1 MLTIHT
7 YRLIFIW
14 HLLLCLAFSG
24 EATVPTPTRIKQ
36 DLHFQHIN
44 HFQGLSNNTIECIFQ
59 DSKGF
64 MWFGTRDGLNRY
76 DGYEVISYRTITG
89 DKSSL
94 SDNYVTCIYEDQRGG
109 LWIGTLN
116 GLNYYDRSENHF
128 KRYKHKAENPSSISC
143 NRISALT
150 EIGNELWIGT
160 YGGGLNR
167 YQSHT
172 DRFVSYRHQPNKFG
186 LIDDFIN
193 CFYLGAKQELW
204 IGTQH
209 GLSLLDLKQ
218 KKIKSFPHHALEK
231 DLDIITIA
239 ADDAGKLWLGTN
251 NEGIY
256 IFNRSQY
263 QYDKQHYNDTYPEQ
277 LASNL
282 IRAIIKDRQ
291 QRLWIGSI
299 NGGLSLYEP
308 KKAQFTHYT
317 AEPDKPSSLSQRTIS
332 ALYEDRQGNLWVG
345 THRGGI
351 NLYSPKAKKF
361 ELFRKNAYVNSLG
374 YNDITSFCED
384 SKGRIW
390 VGTDGGGMD
399 QFDPKTK
406 QFIHYRHDPKNPSS
420 LASNAVLH
428 IMEDRK
434 SRIWVSTWGG
444 GIHLFNPSNGT
455 FKRYQHDE
463 NNSESIS
470 SNFVHEVFEDSQG
483 QFWIATYY
491 GGINRFDPEK
501 GSFSRFTQ
509 GEDKQSIISGNNIVA
524 IEEDQHGYLWFG
536 TDDGGLNCYQPK
548 LGRIVHYL
556 QNLEKNPYVRII
568 FNDSKGRLW
577 LGLDRLYL
585 FDQETHEFVPY
596 PTKLDLSQAYIKGI
610 LEDKQGNFW
619 LSTAKGLVRYHPDY
633 QQYRSYNMNDGLQ
646 DMEFEAGAYLKTSDG
661 AFLFG
666 GINGF
671 NLFYPERLITNDNR
685 PPIYFTSFE
694 LFNKKVNV
702 GQTGSPLKQDI
713 SVTKQIQLSYQQ
725 SSFSISFAALNYI
738 ASGNNQYAYKL
749 EGFDK
754 DWIYTHDRKA
764 TYTNLNPGEYVLRV
778 KASNNDGIWNE
789 TEQTLAIKIS
799 PPFWATWWF
808 RSVSICTLAILLIW
822 YIQTS
827 REKHRQRL
835 EDQKRE
841 DLHQLQLQFFTN
853 ISHEFRTPL
862 SLILGP
868 IERLLQESKNP
879 GQKLQS
885 YQLIHRNAKRLMGLI
900 NELMDFRQVETGG
913 FKLKVREANMGEQVQ
928 RVAEDFRLIAEQNQI
943 TFNVKI
949 PVEDELTWY
958 DPVVLDK
965 IMLNILNNAFKYT
978 RTGGQIDVSL
988 LKDIDSYIPAYPHQL
1003 RIPSTHVSQN
1013 YRFFVVKDNGI
1024 GISKESLQHLFKRY
1038 YRIADYHIGSGVGLA
1053 FVKSITS
1060 LHKGFIQVSSETDQ
1074 GVEFAIAIP
1083 CNREDYQTAEIN
1095 QQAPEIT
1102 TATTPLPIIKNKQ
1115 KDKGTIRDGK
1125 IDAPHILLVED
1136 HLELREFIK
1145 ELLSSSYQVW
1155 EASDGVE
1162 ALAILD
1168 ERLPDL
1174 IISDVMMPRLNG
1186 IQLCKQLKSK
1196 PQTSTIPFIILTA
1209 KQNEE
1214 AHLTG
1219 VEAGADYYFSK
1230 PLNMAF
1236 LKQTIRN
1243 IFIQRASIKRRLTKV
1258 HHADIIEKVHIQKDK
1273 IFTQKIISI
1282 IESNLTNPDLDIAFL
1297 CSETG
1302 MSRTK
1307 LYQELKTIHNQSVGD
1322 FIRTIRIKHAAH
1334 LMAYENLPINE
1345 VMFRVGIQTQSYFT
1359 KAFKKEFGKPPK
1371 QFINHLKLGNL
1382 HTL

>member
-1 MLTIHT
+1 MFTGLTYLLVVIQ
-7 YRLIFIW
+7 R
-14 HLLLCLAFSG
+14 LLLCLAFIG
-24 EATVPTPTRIKQ
+24 GVLAPANAFIKQ
-36 DLHFQHIN
+36 DLQFQHIN

-89 DKSSL
+89 DDSSL
-94 SDNYVTCIYEDQRGG
+94 SDNYVTCIYEDRQGG

-116 GLNYYDRSENHF
+116 GLNYYDRSKNHF
-128 KRYKHKAENPSSISC
+128 KRYKHKVDDSSSISC

-150 EIGNELWIGT
+150 EVGNELWIGT
-160 YGGGLNR
+160 YGRGLNR
-167 YQSHT
+167 YLFQN
-172 DRFVSYRHQPNKFG
+172 DRFIPYRHQPDKSG

-193 CFYLGAKQELW
+193 CFYLNAQQELW

-209 GLSLLDLKQ
+209 GLSLLDLTQ
-218 KKIKSFPHHALEK
+218 KKLKNFPHPFSEK
-231 DLDIITIA
+231 DLDILTIA
-239 ADDAGKLWLGTN
+239 DDGFGNLWLGTN

-256 IFNRSQY
+256 LFNISKY
-263 QYDKQHYNDTYPEQ
+263 QYDNQHYNDSNQEELT
-277 LASNL
+277 SNL
-282 IRAIIKDRQ
+282 IRTIIKDKQ

-308 KKAQFTHYT
+308 KKMRFTHYT
-317 AEPDKPSSLSQRTIS
+317 AEPDNPNSLSQRTIS

-361 ELFRKNAYVNSLG
+361 ELFRKNAYANSLG

-390 VGTDGGGMD
+390 VGTDGGGLD

-406 QFIHYRHDPKNPSS
+406 QFIHYRHDPKNPLS

-428 IMEDRK
+428 IMEDSK
-434 SRIWVSTWGG
+434 GRIWVSTWGG
-444 GIHLFNPSNGT
+444 GIHLFNPSDGT
-455 FKRYQHDE
+455 FKRYLHDE
-463 NNSESIS
+463 NNHASIS
-470 SNFVHEVFEDSQG
+470 SNFVHKVFEDSRG
-483 QFWIATYY
+483 HYWVATYY
-491 GGINRFDPEK
+491 GGINCFDPEK
-501 GSFSRFTQ
+501 GSFTRFTQ
-509 GEDKQSIISGNNIVA
+509 GEDKRSSILGNNIVA
-524 IEEDQHGYLWFG
+524 IEEDRHGYLWFG

-585 FDQETHEFVPY
+585 FDQETHEFIPY

-619 LSTAKGLVRYHPDY
+619 LSTAKGLVRYHPDS

-646 DMEFEAGAYLKTSDG
+646 DLEFEAGAYLKTTDG

-671 NLFYPERLITNDNR
+671 NLFYPERLITNDSR
-685 PPIYFTSFE
+685 PPVYFTSFE

-702 GQTGSPLKQDI
+702 GQIGSPLKQDI
-713 SVTKQIQLSYQQ
+713 SVSKQLQLSYRQ
-725 SSFSISFAALNYI
+725 SSFSITFAALNYV
-738 ASGNNQYAYKL
+738 ASGNNRYAYKL
-749 EGFDK
+749 EGFDEN
-754 DWIYTHDRKA
+754 WVYTHDRKA
-764 TYTNLNPGEYVLRV
+764 TYTNLNPGEYILRV

-789 TEQTLAIKIS
+789 TEQTLSIEIK

-808 RSVSICTLAILLIW
+808 RFLSSCTIAMLLIW
-822 YIQTS
+822 YIQMS

-868 IERLLQESKNP
+868 IERLLQESKNS
-879 GQKLQS
+879 GHTSQS
-885 YQLIHRNAKRLMGLI
+885 YRLIHRNAKRLMGLI

-943 TFNVKI
+943 VFTVKV
-949 PVEDELTWY
+949 PAEEELTWY

-978 RTGGQIDVSL
+978 RTGGQINVSL
-988 LKDIDSYIPAYPHQL
+988 LKDIDSYTPAYPHQL
-1003 RIPSTHVSQN
+1003 RIPSAHVGKN

-1038 YRIADYHIGSGVGLA
+1038 YRIADYHMGSGVGLA

-1060 LHKGFIQVSSETDQ
+1060 LHKGYIQVSSETNQ
-1074 GVEFAIAIP
+1074 GVEFIIAIP
-1083 CNREDYQTAEIN
+1083 CSREDYQLAEIN
-1095 QQAPEIT
+1095 VQPSEIT
-1102 TATTPLPIIKNKQ
+1102 MEATASLPIIKDRQ
-1115 KDKGTIRDGK
+1115 KGKRTIRDGK

-1136 HLELREFIK
+1136 HTELRGFIK
-1145 ELLSSSYQVW
+1145 EQLCISYQIW
-1155 EASDGVE
+1155 EASDGTE
-1162 ALAILD
+1162 ALAMLD

-1174 IISDVMMPRLNG
+1174 IISDVMMPKLNG

-1196 PQTSTIPFIILTA
+1196 PQTHAIPFIMLTA
-1209 KQNEE
+1209 KQDEE
-1214 AHLTG
+1214 AHLSG

-1243 IFIQRASIKRRLTKV
+1243 IFIQRASIKRQLIKS
-1258 HHADIIEKVHIQKDK
+1258 HQSAIIEKVHVQKERA
-1273 IFTQKIISI
+1273 FTQKIIKI
-1282 IESNLTNPDLDIAFL
+1282 IESNLANPDLDIAFL
-1297 CSETG
+1297 CKETG

-1307 LYQELKTIHNQSVGD
+1307 LYQELKSIHSQSAGD
-1322 FIRTIRIKHAAH
+1322 FIRSLRMRHAAH
-1334 LMAYENLPINE
+1334 LMTYENLPIGE
-1345 VMFRVGIQTQSYFT
+1345 VMFQVGIQTQSYFT
-1359 KAFKKEFGKPPK
+1359 KAFKREFGKTPK
-1371 QFINHLKLGNL
+1371 QFMSDLKLGGL
-1382 HTL
+1382 HE